1 MNENGDSGN
10 ALTRRDV
17 VGAIGAGLI
26 AANAAGSESLLEAA
40 DSQSQAGTPRN
51 FSPAEC
57 RILEALGDTLL
68 PGAAE
73 AGIARYID
81 DQLSREMPL
90 LFLSYM
96 DYAGPYVDF
105 YKSGLKAL
113 DEESRKRYGQ
123 SFTALDSEKKTALIR
138 DLSQQDP
145 PGWQGPPAPLF
156 YFVTRNDAVDVYYG
170 TPQGFDRLGVPYLAM
185 IRPPSK
191 W

>member
-17 VGAIGAGLI
+17 VGAIGAGLV

-105 YKSGLKAL
+105 YKNGLKAL

-185 IRPPSK
+185 IDPPSK

>member
-96 DYAGPYVDF
+96 DYAGSYVDF
-105 YKSGLKAL
+105 YKNGLKAL
-113 DEESRKRYGQ
+113 DEESGKRYGQ

-185 IRPPSK
+185 IDPPSK

>member
-105 YKSGLKAL
+105 YKNGLKAL
-113 DEESRKRYGQ
+113 DEESGKRYGQ

-185 IRPPSK
+185 IDPPSK

>member
-105 YKSGLKAL
+105 YKNGLKAL
-113 DEESRKRYGQ
+113 DEESGKRYGQ

-138 DLSQQDP
+138 NLSQQDP

>member
-105 YKSGLKAL
+105 YKNGLKAL
-113 DEESRKRYGQ
+113 DEESRTRYGE
-123 SFTALDSEKKTALIR
+123 SFTALDSEKNTALIR

-185 IRPPSK
+185 IDPPSK